1 MNQELFKVLVGKM
14 VDQNNVATLVEV
26 LSESE
31 AFSSEEFDNIVA
43 LLAGAYT
50 APVIKG
56 SASTFNGEN
65 VNLTFKSF
73 NKVKMRVRYTYQR
86 VIKTLER
93 DGQLYN
99 KWEAE
104 RKGLAEE
111 FKANALDRVSN
122 EILTDCCSY
131 EQWAKYQ
138 RGNVVVID

>member
-1 MNQELFKVLVGKM
+1 MNKELFKVLASKM
-14 VDQNNVATLVEV
+14 IDQNNVATVVEI

-31 AFSSEEFDNIVA
+31 VFSSEEFDNIISM
-43 LLAGAYT
+43 LAGAYT
-50 APVIKG
+50 APVIKE

-73 NKVKMRVRYTYQR
+73 NKVKMRVRYTYKR
-86 VIKTLER
+86 VIRTLER

-111 FKANALDRVSN
+111 FKAHALDRLSDEV
-122 EILTDCCSY
+122 LTDCCSY

-138 RGNVVVID
+138 CGNIVTID

>member
-1 MNQELFKVLVGKM
+1 MNKELFKVLANKM
-14 VDQNNVATLVEV
+14 VDQNNVATVVEV

-31 AFSSEEFDNIVA
+31 AFSSEEFDNIIA

-50 APVIKG
+50 MPVIKE

-65 VNLTFKSF
+65 VNWTFKSF
-73 NKVKMRVRYTYQR
+73 NKVKMRVRYSYQK
-86 VIKTLER
+86 VVKTLER

-122 EILTDCCSY
+122 EVLTDCCSY
-131 EQWAKYQ
+131 DTWAKYQ
-138 RGNVVVID
+138 RGNIVTID

>member
-1 MNQELFKVLVGKM
+1 MNKELFKALAGKM
-14 VDQNNVATLVEV
+14 ASQDNIATVVEV

-31 AFSSEEFDNIVA
+31 AFSSEEFDNIIA

-50 APVIKG
+50 MPVIKE
-56 SASTFNGEN
+56 SASTFDGEN

-73 NKVKMRVRYTYQR
+73 NKVNMRVRYTYQR
-86 VIKTLER
+86 VVKTLER

-122 EILTDCCSY
+122 EVLTDCCSY

-138 RGNVVVID
+138 RGNIVTID

>member
-1 MNQELFKVLVGKM
+1 MNKELFKVLASKM
-14 VDQNNVATLVEV
+14 VDQNNIATVVEV

-50 APVIKG
+50 MPVIKE
-56 SASTFNGEN
+56 SASTFNGVN

-73 NKVKMRVRYTYQR
+73 NKVKMRVRYTYKR

-93 DGQLYN
+93 DGHLYN

-111 FKANALDRVSN
+111 FEANALDRISDEV
-122 EILTDCCSY
+122 LTDCCSY

-138 RGNVVVID
+138 RGNIVTID